1 MTEASFRFQSPRKVM
16 SPMFPMGVA
25 TIESFPCVSSE
36 DSFMQRRYHQNTNSA
51 SNCEHSE
58 APNARRGESGV
69 RGVQMYGEHT
79 AEALQRRRRGLSML
93 VNRRFAR
100 RLYRY
105 RLLPS

>member
-1 MTEASFRFQSPRKVM
+1 MTEASFKFQSPRKVM
-16 SPMFPMGVA
+16 SPMFTMGVA

-69 RGVQMYGEHT
+69 RGVQNV
-79 AEALQRRRRGLSML
+79 RRAHRRGSATTQAGPI
-93 VNRRFAR
+93 NAR
-100 RLYRY
+100 QSAICSATL
-105 RLLPS
+105 